1 MRKLILML
9 AMIFALN
16 VYSIG
21 KVEYSVVDRQFNTVM
36 VSVPSVIT
44 IESYEGYSVS
54 VTNNSGLICN
64 YEMKGDTLIIKPRY
78 SYMDLQK
85 IDPSEMTIMLKH
97 PNPGMLVKNVRIG
110 RDCNFS
116 KTKNKSGNQN

>member
-16 VYSIG
+16 VYS
-21 KVEYSVVDRQFNTVM
+21 KTNVEYNVVDRQFNTVM

-44 IESYEGYSVS
+44 IEPSEGYSIS
-54 VTNNSGLICN
+54 VTNNSSLVCN

-85 IDPSEMTIMLKH
+85 IDPSEMTIELKH

-110 RDCNFS
+110 RDCNFL